1 MKRHVPKWAYLIK
14 KELCKLSQIY
24 YKASKKLQG
33 WQKHCFEVW
42 GSWRTTSPTRR
53 WSTPPPSTSASSLQG
68 QLIVNQERKKV
79 FCYFF
84 QKLFFLLQTL
94 LFKPVTFCTIFC
106 YMPYTYIWYMYICI
120 CIFHRNWIV
129 LKKSVWHTQRNYFS
143 SKSMLFSTISSSIV
157 NNMHKQK

>member
-1 MKRHVPKWAYLIK
+1 MKRHVPQWAYFIK

-84 QKLFFLLQTL
+84 QKLFFFSYRPFYLNLLRSVQSL
-94 LFKPVTFCTIFC
+94 V
-106 YMPYTYIWYMYICI
+106 ICRI
-120 CIFHRNWIV
+120 HMTSYARD
-129 LKKSVWHTQRNYFS
+129 RGP
-143 SKSMLFSTISSSIV
+143 ISGLG
-157 NNMHKQK
+157 